1 MRIDRH
7 PSESSNWTESDTMYP
22 VVEVFPESVNDLVAI
37 VQGKEEEFP
46 SPVRAVGHMHSTNAC
61 ISTHKPGTNE
71 RRGTLVRMEKL
82 AWIDPP
88 FKPEGTDAVYVRA
101 GAGARLI
108 DIRNKLRAVERELS
122 VSPEIGN
129 ATIGSVAC
137 GGTKDSTLKPRDP
150 HTQGISQVSSLV
162 VEAKYVDAS
171 GNKIQVSETGAKL
184 LEGNAPLLLPQ
195 IDEFRSSYGLF
206 GIVYEVTLKTVPELL
221 LETSYAWIEFPGGKR
236 SKPQDIP
243 TVDEVFG
250 GAATVLGLLQPY
262 RPGLLAERRT
272 MAQDQ
277 DVKPSTTDRVRRA
290 LRDWIWEW
298 GASAATTAAEKLGKF
313 DSDPRAAVRGLLSTA
328 IIAAVSSTADNPLKN
343 ELVGENPET
352 TEALLA
358 TLGAALQTLD
368 SVPPEVTA
376 PFAAAWQA
384 VATAGP
390 VTGSEAYDFLLGA
403 LDLAPEQILGAI
415 GGFKSYRSDS
425 MIDFVE
431 RPLRDAAFDFTFWL
445 FPIDEWPRIISEYLN
460 FCQDIVQPRPDVWPH
475 PSFRP
480 ALFTQVY
487 FMGQDKSSLL
497 SPCPGGPAFTLD
509 VAHTA
514 SVQRDEWRRFNEYYN
529 VWAAKNHGRPLLNQT
544 KWLEST
550 RDVKSLLAGIYGA
563 TVWTRFSTLVRTANP
578 PRDNAPSGRFVSD
591 FFKQLLP

>member
-7 PSESSNWTESDTMYP
+7 PSESFNWTESDTTYP
-22 VVEVFPESVNDLVAI
+22 AVEVFPETEDHLVAI
-37 VQGKEEEFP
+37 VRGTEEEFP
-46 SPVRAVGHMHSTNAC
+46 SPVRAVGHLHSTNAC
-61 ISTHKPGTNE
+61 ISTHVPGTHE
-71 RRGTLVRMEKL
+71 PRGTLVRMEKL

-88 FKPEGTDAVYVRA
+88 FKLEGSDVVYVRA

-108 DIRNKLRAVERELS
+108 DIKKKLSAVGRELS

-184 LEGNAPLLLPQ
+184 LAGNAPLLLPD
-195 IDEFRSSYGLF
+195 IKKFRSSYGLF
-206 GIVYEVTLKTVPELL
+206 GIVYEVTLRTVPKVL
-221 LETSYAWIEFPGGKR
+221 LETSYDWIQFRGGKR
-236 SKPQDIP
+236 SKPEDIP

-250 GAATVLGLLQPY
+250 DAATVLGFLQPY
-262 RPGLLAERRT
+262 RPGVLAERRT
-272 MAQDQ
+272 IATDQ
-277 DVKPSTTDRVRRA
+277 DVKPSKADRVRRA

-298 GASAATTAAEKLGKF
+298 GASAATTAAEKLAKF

-328 IIAAVSSTADNPLKN
+328 ILAAVSSTADNPLKN
-343 ELVGENPET
+343 ELLGENT
-352 TEALLA
+352 AMTQALLT
-358 TLGAALQTLD
+358 TLRDALQTMD

-376 PFAAAWQA
+376 PLTA
-384 VATAGP
+384 VWKKVTATAP
-390 VTGSEAYDFLLGA
+390 VTGSEAYDFLISA

-425 MIDFVE
+425 LIDFVE

-445 FPIDEWPRIISEYLN
+445 FPIDEWPRIISAYLN
-460 FCQDIVQPRPDVWPH
+460 FCQDIVESRPDVWPF

-487 FMGQDKSSLL
+487 FMGQDESSLL

-514 SVQRDEWRRFNEYYN
+514 SVQRDEWRRFNEAYN

-550 RDVKSLLAGIYGA
+550 PDVKNLLAGIYG
-563 TVWTRFSTLVRTANP
+563 TNVWKTFSTLVRAANP
-578 PRDNAPSGRFVSD
+578 PRAKAPNGRFVSD
-591 FFKQLLP
+591 FFQQLLP